1 MTDNPSPPVGLSGLS
16 GLSRASPAP
25 RASPPQASAA
35 LLEDRAALQETC
47 SRSSS
52 SLNVTRRYATWPLA
66 MRGMSSAGTPS
77 GQEDS
82 EAGTFRSH
90 ELAHAWARPNP
101 RVYEVWPQVGGRNRF
116 LCRGRCITGP
126 RIDLWYNCCAWSFI
140 LVPCCFYFVVCARY
154 LWDNVSK
161 WLPIFTTLIFFF
173 SVILLLATQC
183 TDPGILPRHALQ
195 IAVDGLEAEVANFTG
210 AEPLSVDA
218 VTSEPVAHLTEEQS
232 NAGYRWCTS
241 CKVIRPPRASHCRD
255 CDNCVLVFD
264 HHCPFVNNCVG
275 QRNYAYF
282 SGFLVSTGCLGFA
295 VFTGIGIYFSHL
307 ASGENDTQGP
317 WLYVLL
323 ALIGIPTALLLLGVI
338 GLLTFHTFLAC
349 RGRTTK
355 EALTSREVQ
364 RGSKT
369 LFTVRGPSLIHAR
382 DRVRFPMAV
391 V

>member
-1 MTDNPSPPVGLSGLS
+1 V
-16 GLSRASPAP
+16 
-25 RASPPQASAA
+25 PQAAAA
-35 LLEDRAALQETC
+35 LLEERDGNEESCART
-47 SRSSS
+47 SS

-66 MRGMSSAGTPS
+66 MRATSSATPS
-77 GQEDS
+77 YQDGS
-82 EAGTFRSH
+82 AAGSVRSQD
-90 ELAHAWARPNP
+90 LTHAWARPNP

-161 WLPIFTTLIFFF
+161 WLPILTTVIFFF

-195 IAVDGLEAEVANFTG
+195 IAVEGLEAEVANFTG

-295 VFTGIGIYFSHL
+295 VFTGIGIYFSHM
-307 ASGENDTQGP
+307 ASGDQDTSPQGP
-317 WLYVLL
+317 LLYLLLL
-323 ALIGIPTALLLLGVI
+323 AIGVPTALLLLGVI
-338 GLLTFHTFLAC
+338 GLLTFHAFLAC

-355 EALTSREVQ
+355 EALTNREVQ
-364 RGSKT
+364 RGTRT